1 MKSSKLAEFATV
13 LIFALV
19 LGAGVWLIIRYVE
32 NNISRLIAFIVLA
45 VAAVLALS
53 YLRKRFGR
61 G

>member
-1 MKSSKLAEFATV
+1 MRNSRFSEFITV

-19 LGAGVWLIIRYVE
+19 LGAGAWLTIRYVE